1 MGRLPVSKTHVAP
14 SWTPEQLTAIARARE
29 LEIAVRRADSRLT
42 RWLPIW
48 VVCVDG
54 QVYVRTWYWRTTGWL
69 GQVTATGQARVRVP
83 GVEVDVLV
91 AELGDTEPDV
101 RAAVDQAYLAK
112 YGTPGDATVA
122 GMTTDAAAATTLR
135 LAPA

>member
-1 MGRLPVSKTHVAP
+1 M
-14 SWTPEQLTAIARARE
+14 
-29 LEIAVRRADSRLT
+29 
-42 RWLPIW
+42 
-48 VVCVDG
+48 
-54 QVYVRTWYWRTTGWL
+54 RTWYWRTTGWF

-112 YGTPGDATVA
+112 YGDARRLDGRGNDHRCGGSHDSAASPSLGGGRACCFVCEAVNGVEDVLGLFEVRQVPGVGDRLEA
-122 GMTTDAAAATTLR
+122 GVWE
-135 LAPA
+135 